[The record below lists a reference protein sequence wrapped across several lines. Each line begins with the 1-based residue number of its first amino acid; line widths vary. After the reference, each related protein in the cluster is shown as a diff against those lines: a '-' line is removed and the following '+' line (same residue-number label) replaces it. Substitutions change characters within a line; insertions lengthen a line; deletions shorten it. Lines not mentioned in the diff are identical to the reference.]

1 MNRRDASPQSNTLV
15 CGLERPWVRRLV
27 VLDLLGNNACSTH
40 GAGWMRGAEAA
51 AAELTIDDGG
61 KRKEGIK
68 GERDGGTEGRQ
79 HFVAL
84 KTTLNASLL

>member
-1 MNRRDASPQSNTLV
+1 MPARRGLDAW
-15 CGLERPWVRRLV
+15 CGGGGGL
-27 VLDLLGNNACSTH
+27 
-40 GAGWMRGAEAA
+40 AET

-68 GERDGGTEGRQ
+68 GGRDGGEGRQ

-84 KTTLNASLL
+84 KTTLNASLLGREGEGVLSC

>member
-1 MNRRDASPQSNTLV
+1 
-15 CGLERPWVRRLV
+15 
-27 VLDLLGNNACSTH
+27 
-40 GAGWMRGAEAA
+40 MRGAEAE
-51 AAELTIDDGG
+51 AELTIDDGG

-84 KTTLNASLL
+84 KTTLNASLLWRKGGKEGGRRGSALLTIRLSVEAWWEMEHRKAACRK